1 MSPTRLS
8 VTRRPGRATLALR
21 GEHDAL
27 TVERLRAE
35 LETLLEEDRAI
46 EVDLGHATFLDS
58 TTIGALIEAHRH
70 AEDRGLKFALLLG
83 PETGWPVR
91 RLLEVTHL
99 DDVFAVH
106 G

>member
-1 MSPTRLS
+1 MSPTRVT
-8 VTRRPGRATLALR
+8 VTREPGRATIALR
-21 GEHDAL
+21 GEHEAL

-35 LETLLEEDRAI
+35 LYTLLGESRAI
-46 EVDLGHATFLDS
+46 DVDLRHATFLDS
-58 TTIGALIEAHRH
+58 TTIGVLIEAHQR
-70 AEDRGLKFALLLG
+70 AGDRNLLLTLLLG

-99 DDVFAVH
+99 DEVLAVR